1 MKTSILFMLE
11 QVNQQRTGFLD
22 VLAPFSRAH
31 TALSLSRAQRR
42 ESNDHKLLVKGGR
55 RLTER
60 MINYI
65 WASVAD
71 LASVAGCA
79 PQSAACNGARLI
91 EKTGNITSVQRRLGI
106 KTLNAWK
113 DYI

>member
-1 MKTSILFMLE
+1 MRTSILFMPE
-11 QVNQQRTGFLD
+11 QVNQQRTGFLG
-22 VLAPFSRAH
+22 VLTLFSRAH
-31 TALSLSRAQRR
+31 TARSLSRAQKRG
-42 ESNDHKLLVKGGR
+42 SNDRKLLVNGGG

-60 MINYI
+60 VINYV

-91 EKTGNITSVQRRLGI
+91 EKAGNIAPVQRRLGI